1 MTTERIVKN
10 ITRWAT
16 LSNAEIDFFTTRL
29 TYRKIRRRQYLL
41 QAGDVCRH
49 YTFVNAGCLRL
60 FQVAE
65 DGVEHILQFAPEDYW
80 VADLGSF
87 YEETPTSLYLEALEP
102 SEIWQ
107 ISKSD
112 LTATFVSHPNF
123 DRVFRVMME
132 RAFIKLQQRVLQDI
146 SATAEEKYLAFVK
159 SYPQLVNRLPQT
171 QIASFIGITPE
182 FLSKIRRH
190 LSQTKPSKT

>member
-16 LSNAEIDFFTTRL
+16 LSDAEIEFFTARL
-29 TYRKIRRRQYLL
+29 TYRKVRRRQYLL
-41 QAGDVCRH
+41 QVGDVCRH
-49 YTFVNAGCLRL
+49 YTFVSEGCLRL
-60 FQVAE
+60 FHGAE
-65 DGVEHILQFAPEDYW
+65 DGGEHILQFAPEDYW

-87 YEETPTSLYLEALEP
+87 WEETPTSLYLEALEP
-102 SEIWQ
+102 TEIWQ
-107 ISKSD
+107 ISKAD
-112 LTATFVSHPNF
+112 LTATFVTHPGF

-182 FLSKIRRH
+182 FLSKIRKH
-190 LSQTKPSKT
+190 LSQNKPFKS